1 MLTSCWLKSVKSY
14 FFTNLST
21 DIINLSEFI
30 SYVYPS
36 SYGSSIFRPITPPH
50 PRHPSAIRADGA
62 RPLKRIGMEN
72 FIEAMPT
79 WNKLE
84 FSLDDF
90 CWMIWMLDNVG
101 LALAAKKMCQFFLF
115 RYLSD
120 MHFVLKQKRCELT
133 SWETRM
139 HFSAQV

>member
-1 MLTSCWLKSVKSY
+1 MY
-14 FFTNLST
+14 IQAHT
-21 DIINLSEFI
+21 DHQFSNHN
-30 SYVYPS
+30 
-36 SYGSSIFRPITPPH
+36 TPCP
-50 PRHPSAIRADGA
+50 PHPSAIRADGA